1 MHDHGIQPFDE
12 PGTGAGLYT
21 ADQAAVMAMAIVTQV
36 HAAATGLE
44 GLAEHL
50 LVLEEHGYA
59 DRR

>member
-1 MHDHGIQPFDE
+1 MEDHRTQPFDGQ
-12 PGTGAGLYT
+12 GTGAGLYT

-59 DRR
+59 GRP